1 MQVVIHN
8 IADTNK
14 EAIVRA
20 AMIYYGKRLLPI
32 LHKKITVNV
41 YWNYD
46 LPREFEAET
55 EWTDSNVFPKVFNI
69 KLSKSIKNLRK
80 IIQTLAHEMVHVKQ
94 FAKGEI
100 YDHKFRR
107 TFKWG
112 KQIINVDTHDYW
124 DLPWEIEA
132 FGKELGLYVRFKDF
146 FDISNRNI
154 EREIEYTAKVVLSQE
169 KRLLEFN
176 PQPDKIRKKRKGDT
190 NAVVCGPNAETS
202 AGGGTPA
209 HQNDDKQFDS
219 SQHLS

>member
-1 MQVVIHN
+1 MQLVIHN
-8 IADTNK
+8 IADPNK

-20 AMIYYGKRLLPI
+20 AMTYYGKMLLPI

-46 LPREFEAET
+46 LPKEFEAET
-55 EWTDSNVFPKVFNI
+55 EWTDKNVFPKVFDI

-112 KQIINVDTHDYW
+112 KQVFNVDTCDYW

-132 FGKELGLYVRFKDF
+132 YGKEVGLYVRFKEF
-146 FDISNRNI
+146 FDVSN
-154 EREIEYTAKVVLSQE
+154 REIERDHELAARVILSKEQ
-169 KRLLEFN
+169 KLLAFN
-176 PQPDKIRKKRKGDT
+176 PQSDRIRKKRKGDC
-190 NAVVCGPNAETS
+190 NAVVCGNDAETS
-202 AGGGTPA
+202 LRGGTPLC
-209 HQNDDKQFDS
+209 QNDDQQS
-219 SQHLS
+219 NPA